1 MLFYD
6 SPHNCIGHIWR
17 ASLTRVLPCVSSK
30 CPSRLLTNYN
40 CCICETFSIT
50 FVKYHSLVLIL
61 YVSVQITF
69 PTCFKVTIFTCESQ
83 ITFSGHRRPRSIP
96 TFLKRSCH
104 CSMVHGT
111 TRRLVIRGS
120 RPCGAAGEHRGTPRS
135 QLW

>member
-17 ASLTRVLPCVSSK
+17 ASLTCVLPCVSSK

-40 CCICETFSIT
+40 CCICETFSLT

-61 YVSVQITF
+61 YVCVQITF

-83 ITFSGHRRPRSIP
+83 ITFLNSFIELQAHISIIAFHVN
-96 TFLKRSCH
+96 THNRMVFLDAFANYSD
-104 CSMVHGT
+104 
-111 TRRLVIRGS
+111 I
-120 RPCGAAGEHRGTPRS
+120 S
-135 QLW
+135 QTKFIMADIDMK